1 MMGGLAGW
9 RAMMGRRGGG
19 GDPYRQRAGVDLG
32 RRPRPGAE
40 PLVVQLDAAV
50 TPRAVGLGVVLRRA
64 DGGLLSIHQRAVG
77 PMTSNEAEYAAL
89 LWALELLAPYPP
101 PVAWFVS
108 DSEIVVGQMRGQFD
122 VNSPRLRLLHRQ
134 ACRLLEEVAEARFIH
149 VPREQN
155 VLADAASREAL
166 WQVPPW
172 RRAFLHN
179 APPWGP
185 TCST

>member
-9 RAMMGRRGGG
+9 RAMLGRRVGG
-19 GDPYRQRAGVDLG
+19 GDLHRRRDGGDLG
-32 RRPRPGAE
+32 RWPRPGAE
-40 PLVVQLDAAV
+40 PLVVQVDAAV

-77 PMTSNEAEYAAL
+77 PMTSNEAEYSAL
-89 LWALELLAPYPP
+89 LWALELLAPFPP

-108 DSEIVVGQMRGQFD
+108 DSAIVVGQMRGQFD
-122 VNSPRLRLLHRQ
+122 VNSPRLQLLHRRV
-134 ACRLLEEVAEARFIH
+134 CRLLEEVAETHFIH

-166 WQVPPW
+166 WQAPPW
-172 RRAFLHN
+172 RRAFLHD